1 MWGQPPRLSSRAKPG
16 GRATAAVIADFCR
29 LDGYMK
35 TITVTAARKRFGALL
50 DAVQHEPVLIRRKN
64 RDACV
69 IISAE
74 EYGRINRLKSENPKR
89 AQVDPKTESS

>member
-1 MWGQPPRLSSRAKPG
+1 
-16 GRATAAVIADFCR
+16 
-29 LDGYMK
+29 MK

-64 RDACV
+64 RSASV

-74 EYGRINRLKSENPKR
+74 EYGRIHDLKSANPKR
-89 AQVDPKTESS
+89 AQVNPITNDP